1 MVLLLRTPLLIIQHV
16 ARMLVVKKSRI
27 KGAGKGLFTTSR
39 IRKGD
44 VIVEYKGI
52 KSTWDQ
58 AMKKYKDVKE
68 ARYIFHITDK
78 NTVDAQYTPHE
89 LARYA
94 NDAEAPIPG
103 VKRRFKNNAHYE
115 VIKSK
120 PYIVAAKNIG
130 PGAEIFVDYSGDYW
144 EVMLEEEEETKA
156 EKKKKSKKKSRGK
169 KNGKGRK

>member
-1 MVLLLRTPLLIIQHV
+1 MRTPLLIIQCYSD
-16 ARMLVVKKSRI
+16 MLVVKKSRI

-52 KSTWDQ
+52 KSTWNK
-58 AMKKYKDVKE
+58 AMAKFGNDIKA

-78 NTVDAQYTPHE
+78 NTVDAQFTPHE

-103 VKRRFKNNAHYE
+103 VKNRFKNNAHYE

-144 EVMLEEEEETKA
+144 EVMLEEDTE
-156 EKKKKSKKKSRGK
+156 
-169 KNGKGRK
+169 

>member
-1 MVLLLRTPLLIIQHV
+1 MLI
-16 ARMLVVKKSRI
+16 VKKSRI

-44 VIVEYKGI
+44 IIVEYKGI
-52 KSTWDQ
+52 KSTWDV
-58 AMKKYKDVKE
+58 AMRKYKGDIKA

-78 NTVDAQYTPHE
+78 NTVDAQFTPDE

-103 VKRRFKNNAHYE
+103 VKNRFKNNAHYQ

-120 PYIVAAKNIG
+120 PYIVAEKNIG
-130 PGAEIFVDYSGDYW
+130 AGAEIFVDYSGDYW
-144 EVMLEEEEETKA
+144 EVMLEEEEEAKA
-156 EKKKKSKKKSRGK
+156 EKKKKAKKSKSGKKVNKSKDKRKSSKSKAKKKPK
-169 KNGKGRK
+169 KK

>member
-1 MVLLLRTPLLIIQHV
+1 MLI
-16 ARMLVVKKSRI
+16 VKKSRI

-44 VIVEYKGI
+44 IIVEYKGV
-52 KSTWDQ
+52 KSTWDV
-58 AMKKYKDVKE
+58 AMRKYKGDIKA

-78 NTVDAQYTPHE
+78 NTVDAQFTPDE

-103 VKRRFKNNAHYE
+103 VKNRFKNNAHYQ

-120 PYIVAAKNIG
+120 PYIVAEKNIG
-130 PGAEIFVDYSGDYW
+130 AGAEIFVDYSGDYW
-144 EVMLEEEEETKA
+144 EVMLEEEKEAKA
-156 EKKKKSKKKSRGK
+156 EKKASKKKDKKKDKKKTSKSKAKKKSKSKK
-169 KNGKGRK
+169 

>member
-1 MVLLLRTPLLIIQHV
+1 
-16 ARMLVVKKSRI
+16 MLVVKKSRI

-44 VIVEYKGI
+44 LIVEYKGV

-58 AMKKYKDVKE
+58 AMRKYKDVKE
-68 ARYIFHITDK
+68 ARYIFHISDK
-78 NTVDAQYTPHE
+78 NTIDAQFTPEE

-103 VKRRFKNNAHYE
+103 AKHGFKNNSEYQ
-115 VIKSK
+115 VVKGK
-120 PYIVAAKNIG
+120 PYIVASKNIG
-130 PGAEIFVDYSGDYW
+130 AGAEIFVDYSGDYW

-156 EKKKKSKKKSRGK
+156 EKKKAKKKEK
-169 KNGKGRK
+169 KTTKKSSKPKNKKKARKK

>member
-1 MVLLLRTPLLIIQHV
+1 
-16 ARMLVVKKSRI
+16 MLVVKNSRI

-44 VIVEYKGI
+44 VIVEYKGV

-58 AMKKYKDVKE
+58 AMKKYKGDIKA

-78 NTVDAQYTPHE
+78 NTVDAQFTPNE

-103 VKRRFKNNAHYE
+103 VKHRFKNNAHYQ

-120 PYIVAAKNIG
+120 PYIVAEKNIG
-130 PGAEIFVDYSGDYW
+130 AGAEIFVDYSGDYW
-144 EVMLEEEEETKA
+144 EVMLEEEAEEKEKQ
-156 EKKKKSKKKSRGK
+156 EKKKKKTVKKKNTSKKKKPKAKNK
-169 KNGKGRK
+169 KSKR